1 MRLYELIAAT
11 LPFLGVAL
19 AKDPRPYPPPDSHLQ
34 STNFLDHESYLGGL
48 DDHQW
53 YLDNIPFIDVPDK
66 SLQDVYYYRTSVTK
80 RHLEWAHE
88 GHGWMV
94 TEFIHPVSWASK
106 FQTIPDSAPH
116 HVVELRW
123 LRDQNYVKD
132 LIEQYTRGGVEK
144 LSGISYTH
152 YMHRAILEH
161 AQATGDI
168 PFLTSQLSGMI
179 AMYNLWNTTIDNS
192 TGLYHRIPLLDAQEY
207 SLPGYLVG
215 GPGGDPMQEWNDFGL
230 TAAQGGGNDYALIRD
245 GPETYRP
252 SFNAYMVANARAI
265 STVASLAG
273 NGSLA
278 ETWGNY
284 ADDLYSSMEEML
296 YSDELNFWIDVVEG
310 SNLRCEGRQL
320 IGYFPYRLD
329 VGTDEAKIR
338 GLEAGLTS
346 EHLLTEYGPTTLE
359 QDNPYYTAFKNTT
372 NCCVWSGQSW
382 PFSTS
387 VYLGTLARI
396 ARDGLSDIIT
406 PALFNQEMSKYTRTN
421 YKDGVPYT
429 AESHYP
435 TIDMWSGDT
444 TNHSEN
450 YLHSTYM
457 DNVFTNFFGI
467 IPSLDDNF
475 IMKPLVPPDSEWSYF
490 MIENLPYHGSL
501 LTLVWDQDGTHYH
514 CAGNDSAGLSLYS
527 NGTLFHHQPH
537 LGPVNATLPFDTATA
552 AQHLA
557 SKPQW
562 QNILANPNVPWAGY
576 PNVSTSWCLDPDG
589 DNCLYPAW
597 KMNDGLL
604 WYDTTPDNRW
614 TNNQSFS
621 PYSTIDLRLARPRK
635 IHSLSLAVFADSD
648 RGGVVACPEGL
659 RITDGRDNRTVAFQ
673 HPWTDCVPNALNTI
687 FFSDPARSEGPNTT
701 TPGDVDESYT
711 LETDHLQVTLSD
723 RLRYTTAISEIQ
735 VWVSPERGPRYE
747 AEDGLLGAFIGGF
760 QGEAV
765 GMNGTFE
772 EGGVRL
778 GEGGWVELGDVRT
791 RDGEAGRKE
800 LSVIGTGY
808 GKVEVQVNW
817 LRNYTVEF
825 AVGGNASRSAEVEML
840 RGGNVVTIF
849 QTEGMPFIDAIVVGE

>member
-1 MRLYELIAAT
+1 MILHELIAAT

-19 AKDPRPYPPPDSHLQ
+19 AKYPRPYPPPDSHLQ
-34 STNFLDHESYLGGL
+34 STNFLDHESYLDGL

-123 LRDQNYVKD
+123 LRDPNYVKD

-215 GPGGDPMQEWNDFGL
+215 GPGGDRMHEWNDFGL

-245 GPETYRP
+245 
-252 SFNAYMVANARAI
+252 AI

-278 ETWGNY
+278 ETWVNY

-310 SNLRCEGRQL
+310 
-320 IGYFPYRLD
+320 LD

-338 GLEAGLTS
+338 GLEAGLTTD
-346 EHLLTEYGPTTLE
+346 HLLSEYGPTTLE

-372 NCCVWSGQSW
+372 NCCVWNGQSW

-406 PALFNQEMSKYTRTN
+406 PAFFNQEMSKYTRTN

-475 IMKPLVPPDSEWSYF
+475 VMKPLVPPDSEWSYF

-557 SKPQW
+557 SKPRW
-562 QNILANPNVPWAGY
+562 QNILANPNVPWVGY
-576 PNVSTSWCLDPDG
+576 PNVSTSWCLNPDG
-589 DNCLYPAW
+589 DDCLYPAW

-621 PYSTIDLRLARPRK
+621 PYSTLDLRFARPRK
-635 IHSLSLAVFADSD
+635 INSLSLAVFADSD

-659 RITDGRDNRTVAFQ
+659 RIADGRDNRTVAFR
-673 HPWTDCVPNALNTI
+673 HPWTECVPNALNTI

-701 TPGDVDESYT
+701 TMGDVDESYT

-735 VWVSPERGPRYE
+735 VWVAPEPGPRYE
-747 AEDGLLGAFIGGF
+747 VEDGLLGAFIGGF

-765 GMNGTFE
+765 GMNGSFE

-778 GEGGWVELGDVRT
+778 GDGGWVELGDVRT
-791 RDGEAGRKE
+791 RDGDAGRKE
-800 LSVIGTGY
+800 LSVVGAGY

-825 AVGGNASRSAEVEML
+825 AVGGNASRSVEVEML
-840 RGGNVVTIF
+840 RGSNVVTIF
-849 QTEGMPFIDAIVVGE
+849 QTEGMPFIDAVVVGE